1 MDQFCAPKNSDGPR
15 IDYRRFRAALDLR
28 RVSVEALARQAQRS
42 SRHLWN
48 VVTGRRRG
56 SAELLAVIRQ
66 ALGDEGYRFAIGETD
81 TLRDEGG
88 DHAAR

>member
-1 MDQFCAPKNSDGPR
+1 MDPLPAHQSTEGSRLN
-15 IDYRRFRAALDLR
+15 YRRFRAALDLR
-28 RVSVEALARQAQRS
+28 RISVEALARQAQRS

-66 ALGDEGYRFAIGETD
+66 ALGDDGYRFAIGETD
-81 TLRDEGG
+81 MLRDAGA